1 LCQHSRHE
9 GKIATQGFE
18 NIGRDHV
25 KRVNLPVYVPDW
37 AYSRIRTSWRALQGN
52 RNLYGDRE
60 VEWSFIVSRL
70 PEGPGE
76 ALDFGASFGN
86 LSIAAARRGLH
97 VLAID
102 LEPERF
108 AWKHA
113 KVDFLC
119 ADLLKAD
126 LRACS
131 FDVIMNCSAVEHVGL
146 RGRYGVAV
154 EESDGD
160 LEAMRKF
167 RELLKPS
174 GKMLMTIP
182 CGKDAAIAPWHRVYG
197 KKRLPKL
204 LEGFTVQEE
213 EYWTKPSANRWQMS
227 SKESALTYEPTGHP
241 TDPTLCS
248 YSIGCFVLTRRDS

>member
-1 LCQHSRHE
+1 MR
-9 GKIATQGFE
+9 
-18 NIGRDHV
+18 
-25 KRVNLPVYVPDW
+25 RVNLPVYLPEW
-37 AYSRIRTSWRALQGN
+37 AYQRLRTLRREMLNASQKP
-52 RNLYGDRE
+52 NLLGDRE
-60 VEWSFIVSRL
+60 VEWSFIISRL
-70 PEGPGE
+70 PQGPGE

-108 AWKHA
+108 PWKHQN
-113 KVDFLC
+113 VDFLC

-126 LRACS
+126 LPDKS

-160 LEAMRKF
+160 LAAMRKF

-174 GKMLMTIP
+174 GTMLMTIP
-182 CGKDAAIAPWHRVYG
+182 CGLDAAIAPWHRVYG
-197 KKRLPKL
+197 AKRLPKL
-204 LEGFTVQEE
+204 LAGFEVGEE
-213 EYWTKPSANRWQMS
+213 EYWTKSSDNRWRLS
-227 SKESALTYEPTGHP
+227 SRESALAYAPTGHP

-248 YSIGCFVLTRRDS
+248 YAIGCFVLTRKSN